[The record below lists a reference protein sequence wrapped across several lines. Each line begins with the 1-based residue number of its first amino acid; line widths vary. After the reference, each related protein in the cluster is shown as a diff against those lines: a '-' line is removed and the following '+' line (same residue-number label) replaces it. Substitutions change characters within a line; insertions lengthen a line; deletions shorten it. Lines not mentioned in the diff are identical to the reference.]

1 MINFTMKTSLV
12 RVLLVLFLA
21 DGALCRPL
29 TNSSPGLLSDG
40 VEEENRFSSYNTI
53 GFKGITNSGSSREE
67 TCEQMYG
74 FLPCSNTVPGHLF
87 LILVYEYLLFHAES
101 YVASGGERIFKI
113 LGPGVFGASAF
124 QVIGSLPEALILLA
138 SGLSSSEIAQ
148 ECVLTGVGLLAGS
161 SILLLT
167 IIWGTCIILGS
178 QSFSSHL
185 HSNLSDNKKY
195 NPLERLLFSLWPGWS
210 AQLLLHNTCQ
220 SFLFF
225 QPWIQRRRLLYIK
238 HEHLVVD
245 ILKHLQNETMGKL
258 LTDNGSPNVSTI
270 RRLFEE
276 KDHDGDKVISFY
288 ELKEFLQ
295 EIKFRNLQSKDD
307 NTTAE
312 IMKEFDIDNDEKITM
327 DEFVNGMTKWLDDT
341 KDAMNKRY
349 HSVKSLKDMY
359 QVLKPWIQKKR
370 EEREM
375 MKHLIP
381 DILEHLQDSVY
392 GSLLADDGTPDVPAI
407 KSFWFNYEFVF
418 CACLNM
424 VIDRAAG
431 ADDDIKFGIIPY
443 DADVAATKI
452 MEDLDKS
459 GDQLIDEEEFVTG
472 LSRWLNTAQNQSPD
486 SDESEDNDYQK
497 TWEQTDKLVEDK
509 FIDKSP
515 LAWTKAITL
524 LVLGIITLGVL
535 AEPLIQSV
543 HDFSKAARIP
553 SFYVA
558 FIFVPLA
565 TTARLSVSAIN
576 EARRKKLHTTSL
588 TLSEIYGTVFMNNIL
603 GLAVL
608 LSLIY
613 FRGLSW
619 NFTAEVLMVLLNAAL
634 PLKTSQLMSARIQ
647 FPLSSTMKPLC
658 LPNTLLLSL
667 IILLVS
673 PIPVISRP
681 LISDGNEFPSNSS
694 VDTIR
699 LKGIVDS
706 AGTGGKFESESESC
720 EQMYGFLP
728 CSESVWGHV
737 FLIVVYEYLLFHG
750 ESYVAS
756 GGERIFKIL
765 GPGVFGACAFQLIG
779 SLPESLILLAS
790 GLLNSKEVAQECV
803 LTGVGLLA
811 GSSILLLTLLW
822 GTCVILGT
830 QDFSDYLQSD
840 AASSSDCPKQ
850 KNPLE
855 RLFLSLWPGYG
866 LVTDSWT
873 GYTARIM
880 LVSVIPF
887 TIIQFPRLFRLSLSW
902 ERVFVVIALLVSV
915 IFLLSYFFY
924 QLFQPWIQ
932 KRQLLYLKHGH
943 LVVDILK
950 HVQYQTM
957 GSLFTGD
964 GGPNLSVIKRIFEET
979 DQDGDKYLTA
989 AELKDFLREI
999 KFRKLYSDKDKVT
1012 ADMMKEF
1019 DANKDKKITFD
1030 EFVKGMEKWIEET
1043 KKDSGKTYHLNEASI
1058 HGSLLTENG
1067 TPDLPAIKRL
1077 FKDIDHDKDDF
1088 ISHSEL
1094 KDLMMDIKFG
1104 IIPNDIDAA
1113 ASKMMEEL
1121 DVSGDQL
1128 INEEEFVT
1136 GLSKWLKSSYVN
1148 QTTTPEINKDSGFQE
1163 KWEQTDELVEDKLID
1178 KSVLA
1183 WTKAIALVVLGIVM
1197 LGLLAEPL
1205 IHSVQN
1211 LSEAAN
1217 IPSFFI
1223 AFIFVPL
1230 ATNARIAISA
1240 ISEVRRKKLNIN
1252 SLTFSEV
1259 FFSYLLLEHKEK
1271 LIGANMS
1278 FQTMQIY
1285 GTVLMNNLLGFS
1297 VLLSLIYFRGLSW
1310 DFSVEVLMVL
1320 IVSAVVGFL
1329 ASFSTIFPVWTSFLA
1344 YLLYPMSLVL
1354 VNVLGDFKW
1363 SS

>member
-1 MINFTMKTSLV
+1 MKTSLV
-12 RVLLVLFLA
+12 LVLLVLFLA

-29 TNSSPGLLSDG
+29 TNSSPGLVSDG

-53 GFKGITNSGSSREE
+53 GFKGITNSGSSGEE

-138 SGLSSSEIAQ
+138 SGLSSSDEIAQ

-195 NPLERLLFSLWPGWS
+195 NPLERLLFSLWPGHGVVTDLGTS
-210 AQLLLHNTCQ
+210 YTSRIMLLSVIPLVMIQIPRIFHLSYAPGEGIFVLITLVV
-220 SFLFF
+220 SIMFLLCYFFYQFF

-295 EIKFRNLQSKDD
+295 EIKFRNLQSNDD

-407 KSFWFNYEFVF
+407 KRLFKD
-418 CACLNM
+418 
-424 VIDRAAG
+424 IDLDK
-431 ADDDIKFGIIPY
+431 DDCISYFELKELMTNIKFGIIPY

-472 LSRWLNTAQNQSPD
+472 LSRWLSTAQNQSPD

-619 NFTAEVLMVLLNAAL
+619 NFTAEVLMVLL
-634 PLKTSQLMSARIQ
+634 
-647 FPLSSTMKPLC
+647 
-658 LPNTLLLSL
+658 
-667 IILLVS
+667 V
-673 PIPVISRP
+673 
-681 LISDGNEFPSNSS
+681 
-694 VDTIR
+694 
-699 LKGIVDS
+699 
-706 AGTGGKFESESESC
+706 
-720 EQMYGFLP
+720 
-728 CSESVWGHV
+728 
-737 FLIVVYEYLLFHG
+737 
-750 ESYVAS
+750 
-756 GGERIFKIL
+756 
-765 GPGVFGACAFQLIG
+765 
-779 SLPESLILLAS
+779 
-790 GLLNSKEVAQECV
+790 
-803 LTGVGLLA
+803 
-811 GSSILLLTLLW
+811 
-822 GTCVILGT
+822 
-830 QDFSDYLQSD
+830 
-840 AASSSDCPKQ
+840 
-850 KNPLE
+850 
-855 RLFLSLWPGYG
+855 
-866 LVTDSWT
+866 
-873 GYTARIM
+873 
-880 LVSVIPF
+880 
-887 TIIQFPRLFRLSLSW
+887 
-902 ERVFVVIALLVSV
+902 
-915 IFLLSYFFY
+915 
-924 QLFQPWIQ
+924 
-932 KRQLLYLKHGH
+932 
-943 LVVDILK
+943 
-950 HVQYQTM
+950 
-957 GSLFTGD
+957 
-964 GGPNLSVIKRIFEET
+964 
-979 DQDGDKYLTA
+979 
-989 AELKDFLREI
+989 
-999 KFRKLYSDKDKVT
+999 
-1012 ADMMKEF
+1012 
-1019 DANKDKKITFD
+1019 
-1030 EFVKGMEKWIEET
+1030 
-1043 KKDSGKTYHLNEASI
+1043 
-1058 HGSLLTENG
+1058 
-1067 TPDLPAIKRL
+1067 
-1077 FKDIDHDKDDF
+1077 
-1088 ISHSEL
+1088 
-1094 KDLMMDIKFG
+1094 
-1104 IIPNDIDAA
+1104 
-1113 ASKMMEEL
+1113 
-1121 DVSGDQL
+1121 
-1128 INEEEFVT
+1128 
-1136 GLSKWLKSSYVN
+1136 
-1148 QTTTPEINKDSGFQE
+1148 
-1163 KWEQTDELVEDKLID
+1163 
-1178 KSVLA
+1178 
-1183 WTKAIALVVLGIVM
+1183 
-1197 LGLLAEPL
+1197 
-1205 IHSVQN
+1205 
-1211 LSEAAN
+1211 
-1217 IPSFFI
+1217 
-1223 AFIFVPL
+1223 
-1230 ATNARIAISA
+1230 SA
-1240 ISEVRRKKLNIN
+1240 II
-1252 SLTFSEV
+1252 
-1259 FFSYLLLEHKEK
+1259 
-1271 LIGANMS
+1271 
-1278 FQTMQIY
+1278 
-1285 GTVLMNNLLGFS
+1285 
-1297 VLLSLIYFRGLSW
+1297 
-1310 DFSVEVLMVL
+1310 
-1320 IVSAVVGFL
+1320 GFL
-1329 ASFSTIFPVWTSFLA
+1329 ASFNTVFPVWTSILA
-1344 YLLYPMSLVL
+1344 YMLYPLSLVL
-1354 VNVLGDFKW
+1354 VYILGDSDW
-1363 SS
+1363 LS

>member
-1 MINFTMKTSLV
+1 MKTSLV
-12 RVLLVLFLA
+12 LVLLVLFLA

-29 TNSSPGLLSDG
+29 TNSSPGLVSDG
-40 VEEENRFSSYNTI
+40 VDEENRFSSYNTI

-138 SGLSSSEIAQ
+138 SMTVPRPTIVRMQMSHIWAFEQRRDCSRM
-148 ECVLTGVGLLAGS
+148 CVDGSRVARRILNLATHDN
-161 SILLLT
+161 L
-167 IIWGTCIILGS
+167 GTCIILGS

-195 NPLERLLFSLWPGWS
+195 NPLERLLFSLWPGHGVVTDLGTS
-210 AQLLLHNTCQ
+210 YTSRIMLLSVIPLVMIQIPRIFHLSYAPGEGIFVLITLVV
-220 SFLFF
+220 SIMFLLCYFFYQFF

-407 KSFWFNYEFVF
+407 KRLFKD
-418 CACLNM
+418 
-424 VIDRAAG
+424 IDLDK
-431 ADDDIKFGIIPY
+431 DDCISYFELKELMTNIKFGIIPY

-472 LSRWLNTAQNQSPD
+472 LSRWLNTAQNKSPD

-619 NFTAEVLMVLLNAAL
+619 NFTAEILMVLL
-634 PLKTSQLMSARIQ
+634 
-647 FPLSSTMKPLC
+647 
-658 LPNTLLLSL
+658 
-667 IILLVS
+667 V
-673 PIPVISRP
+673 
-681 LISDGNEFPSNSS
+681 
-694 VDTIR
+694 
-699 LKGIVDS
+699 
-706 AGTGGKFESESESC
+706 
-720 EQMYGFLP
+720 
-728 CSESVWGHV
+728 
-737 FLIVVYEYLLFHG
+737 
-750 ESYVAS
+750 
-756 GGERIFKIL
+756 
-765 GPGVFGACAFQLIG
+765 
-779 SLPESLILLAS
+779 
-790 GLLNSKEVAQECV
+790 
-803 LTGVGLLA
+803 
-811 GSSILLLTLLW
+811 
-822 GTCVILGT
+822 
-830 QDFSDYLQSD
+830 
-840 AASSSDCPKQ
+840 
-850 KNPLE
+850 
-855 RLFLSLWPGYG
+855 
-866 LVTDSWT
+866 
-873 GYTARIM
+873 
-880 LVSVIPF
+880 
-887 TIIQFPRLFRLSLSW
+887 
-902 ERVFVVIALLVSV
+902 
-915 IFLLSYFFY
+915 
-924 QLFQPWIQ
+924 
-932 KRQLLYLKHGH
+932 
-943 LVVDILK
+943 
-950 HVQYQTM
+950 
-957 GSLFTGD
+957 
-964 GGPNLSVIKRIFEET
+964 
-979 DQDGDKYLTA
+979 
-989 AELKDFLREI
+989 
-999 KFRKLYSDKDKVT
+999 
-1012 ADMMKEF
+1012 
-1019 DANKDKKITFD
+1019 
-1030 EFVKGMEKWIEET
+1030 
-1043 KKDSGKTYHLNEASI
+1043 
-1058 HGSLLTENG
+1058 
-1067 TPDLPAIKRL
+1067 
-1077 FKDIDHDKDDF
+1077 
-1088 ISHSEL
+1088 
-1094 KDLMMDIKFG
+1094 
-1104 IIPNDIDAA
+1104 
-1113 ASKMMEEL
+1113 
-1121 DVSGDQL
+1121 
-1128 INEEEFVT
+1128 
-1136 GLSKWLKSSYVN
+1136 
-1148 QTTTPEINKDSGFQE
+1148 
-1163 KWEQTDELVEDKLID
+1163 
-1178 KSVLA
+1178 
-1183 WTKAIALVVLGIVM
+1183 
-1197 LGLLAEPL
+1197 
-1205 IHSVQN
+1205 
-1211 LSEAAN
+1211 
-1217 IPSFFI
+1217 
-1223 AFIFVPL
+1223 
-1230 ATNARIAISA
+1230 SA
-1240 ISEVRRKKLNIN
+1240 II
-1252 SLTFSEV
+1252 
-1259 FFSYLLLEHKEK
+1259 
-1271 LIGANMS
+1271 
-1278 FQTMQIY
+1278 
-1285 GTVLMNNLLGFS
+1285 
-1297 VLLSLIYFRGLSW
+1297 
-1310 DFSVEVLMVL
+1310 
-1320 IVSAVVGFL
+1320 GFL
-1329 ASFSTIFPVWTSFLA
+1329 ASFNTVFPVWTSILA
-1344 YLLYPMSLVL
+1344 YMLYPLSLVL
-1354 VNVLGDFKW
+1354 VYILGDSDW
-1363 SS
+1363 LS

>member
-12 RVLLVLFLA
+12 LVLLVLFLA
-21 DGALCRPL
+21 NGALCRPL
-29 TNSSPGLLSDG
+29 TNSSPGLVSDG

-138 SGLSSSEIAQ
+138 SGLSSSDEIAQ

-195 NPLERLLFSLWPGWS
+195 NPLERLLFSLWPGHGVVTDLGTS
-210 AQLLLHNTCQ
+210 YTSRIMLLSVIPLVMIQIPRIFHLSYAPGEGIFVLITLVV
-220 SFLFF
+220 SIMFLLCYFFYQFF

-407 KSFWFNYEFVF
+407 KRLFK
-418 CACLNM
+418 
-424 VIDRAAG
+424 
-431 ADDDIKFGIIPY
+431 DI
-443 DADVAATKI
+443 
-452 MEDLDKS
+452 DLDKDDCIS
-459 GDQLIDEEEFVTG
+459 YFELKELMTNIK
-472 LSRWLNTAQNQSPD
+472 WLNTAQNQSPD

-619 NFTAEVLMVLLNAAL
+619 NFTAEVLMVLL
-634 PLKTSQLMSARIQ
+634 
-647 FPLSSTMKPLC
+647 
-658 LPNTLLLSL
+658 
-667 IILLVS
+667 V
-673 PIPVISRP
+673 
-681 LISDGNEFPSNSS
+681 
-694 VDTIR
+694 
-699 LKGIVDS
+699 
-706 AGTGGKFESESESC
+706 
-720 EQMYGFLP
+720 
-728 CSESVWGHV
+728 
-737 FLIVVYEYLLFHG
+737 
-750 ESYVAS
+750 
-756 GGERIFKIL
+756 
-765 GPGVFGACAFQLIG
+765 
-779 SLPESLILLAS
+779 
-790 GLLNSKEVAQECV
+790 
-803 LTGVGLLA
+803 
-811 GSSILLLTLLW
+811 
-822 GTCVILGT
+822 
-830 QDFSDYLQSD
+830 
-840 AASSSDCPKQ
+840 
-850 KNPLE
+850 
-855 RLFLSLWPGYG
+855 
-866 LVTDSWT
+866 
-873 GYTARIM
+873 
-880 LVSVIPF
+880 
-887 TIIQFPRLFRLSLSW
+887 
-902 ERVFVVIALLVSV
+902 
-915 IFLLSYFFY
+915 
-924 QLFQPWIQ
+924 
-932 KRQLLYLKHGH
+932 
-943 LVVDILK
+943 
-950 HVQYQTM
+950 
-957 GSLFTGD
+957 
-964 GGPNLSVIKRIFEET
+964 
-979 DQDGDKYLTA
+979 
-989 AELKDFLREI
+989 
-999 KFRKLYSDKDKVT
+999 
-1012 ADMMKEF
+1012 
-1019 DANKDKKITFD
+1019 
-1030 EFVKGMEKWIEET
+1030 
-1043 KKDSGKTYHLNEASI
+1043 
-1058 HGSLLTENG
+1058 
-1067 TPDLPAIKRL
+1067 
-1077 FKDIDHDKDDF
+1077 
-1088 ISHSEL
+1088 
-1094 KDLMMDIKFG
+1094 
-1104 IIPNDIDAA
+1104 
-1113 ASKMMEEL
+1113 
-1121 DVSGDQL
+1121 
-1128 INEEEFVT
+1128 
-1136 GLSKWLKSSYVN
+1136 
-1148 QTTTPEINKDSGFQE
+1148 
-1163 KWEQTDELVEDKLID
+1163 
-1178 KSVLA
+1178 
-1183 WTKAIALVVLGIVM
+1183 
-1197 LGLLAEPL
+1197 
-1205 IHSVQN
+1205 
-1211 LSEAAN
+1211 
-1217 IPSFFI
+1217 
-1223 AFIFVPL
+1223 
-1230 ATNARIAISA
+1230 SA
-1240 ISEVRRKKLNIN
+1240 II
-1252 SLTFSEV
+1252 
-1259 FFSYLLLEHKEK
+1259 
-1271 LIGANMS
+1271 
-1278 FQTMQIY
+1278 
-1285 GTVLMNNLLGFS
+1285 
-1297 VLLSLIYFRGLSW
+1297 
-1310 DFSVEVLMVL
+1310 
-1320 IVSAVVGFL
+1320 GFL
-1329 ASFSTIFPVWTSFLA
+1329 ASFNTVFPVWTSILA
-1344 YLLYPMSLVL
+1344 YMLYPLSLVL
-1354 VNVLGDFKW
+1354 VYILGDSDW
-1363 SS
+1363 LS